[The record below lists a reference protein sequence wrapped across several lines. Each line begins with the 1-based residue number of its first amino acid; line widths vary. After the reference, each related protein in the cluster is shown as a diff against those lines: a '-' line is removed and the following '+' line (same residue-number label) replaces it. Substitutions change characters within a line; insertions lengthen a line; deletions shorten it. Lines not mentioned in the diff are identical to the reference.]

1 MRFSTTI
8 LGLLFG
14 LEAAALNAVPRTVQE
29 IERAVRS
36 ILPCPGCHI
45 KRLLRC
51 EENGGDSLI
60 WHAGCEICTIAD
72 RI

>member
-1 MRFSTTI
+1 MRFSTAV

-36 ILPCPGCHI
+36 KLPCP
-45 KRLLRC
+45 
-51 EENGGDSLI
+51 
-60 WHAGCEICTIAD
+60 
-72 RI
+72 

>member
-1 MRFSTTI
+1 MRFSTAV

-36 ILPCPGCHI
+36 KLPCPQYPCSHVR
-45 KRLLRC
+45 RLL
-51 EENGGDSLI
+51 I
-60 WHAGCEICTIAD
+60 
-72 RI
+72 